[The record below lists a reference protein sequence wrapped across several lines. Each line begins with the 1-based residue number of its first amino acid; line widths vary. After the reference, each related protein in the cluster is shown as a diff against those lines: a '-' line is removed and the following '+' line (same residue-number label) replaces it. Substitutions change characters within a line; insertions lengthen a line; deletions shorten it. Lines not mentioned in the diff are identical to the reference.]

1 MSDKPE
7 KFKSGHINFLEWSVT
22 DACDFPAVKS
32 GQRKKAVSRDRRNRE
47 KADFSDFAV
56 SRDRRNREKADF
68 ADFAV
73 SRDRKIRK
81 IRIKNW
87 HQKSFSDFSDF
98 AVSRDRRD
106 RKKAEKAVSRDR

>member
-56 SRDRRNREKADF
+56 SRDR
-68 ADFAV
+68 
-73 SRDRKIRK
+73 KIRK
-81 IRIKNW
+81 IRIKNC